1 MAITNPI
8 IASISSSSVTEG
20 DALLYTV
27 KLSETSIGQTEVKL
41 SINRGK
47 STAAADQ
54 HGWMEISYDG
64 GGTFTSVPRDG
75 LITVP
80 GNTSQFVIRVATVA
94 DTVAEADATVVLNA
108 VVTTDPS
115 QMTGEGVGT
124 IVDNDTPR
132 SIEALYDARSNEGD
146 YLVFD
151 MTVAGNNGQSLPV
164 NLAIEGGTAA
174 AGRDFTNALEVSYDN
189 GTTWA
194 AAGSQI
200 TVPGNVANVKLRI
213 STQEDTIIEGVESL
227 TLKATANGEEVQ
239 ASGVIL
245 DDDLAAITAVSTAR
259 AEEGNSMV
267 FDVTLNG
274 TTSQSAT
281 MNLRLAA
288 TSGPQGTNATLGTDN
303 PGTMAVSF
311 DNGATF
317 TPVSATGEITV
328 PANVSSYKVRVDTT
342 EDTKVELDETFTLQ
356 ARWGES
362 VQSNT
367 GTIQW
372 DDLPTLGISSP
383 TAIEGA
389 PVDFDVQITNV
400 DFPQRMAFTLQS
412 GTATVGT
419 DVAGTYSVSYN
430 GGGTWTT
437 VSGSDLTVPANT
449 SSFKIRVAGMNDNVY
464 EGNESFTLKGEYKDF
479 PVSNTGTAT
488 ITDEA
493 DLPKVTSIN
502 NASANEG
509 ESMTFTVTLSNA
521 SLKETPVNLNLS
533 NGSAVAGADF
543 STSLQVS
550 FNGGA
555 SFQTVGGPNTWVSV
569 PPNTTSFQV
578 RVNTVED
585 WTYESTESFTLSASA
600 NGGADTGSGTIYD
613 DDFSQF
619 SQFDNF
625 SQFSQSFRRDPMV
638 LDLDNDGIETTD
650 LRDKSVLF
658 DMDDDG
664 VRDRTAWISG
674 DDGFLVYDRNN
685 NGKIDAHAE
694 MFGGDNAGDGYRQL
708 QAFDTNQDGKIAA
721 DDAGYHDLKVW
732 QDRNENGLTDDGEMF
747 GLSEAGLQALRL
759 QSQTRLDEQHGNLLG
774 DHSLVDTASGGK
786 IELAEV
792 WLEVKTEQG
801 HDDSDEPDQAAAPA
815 MPDVKLH
822 TVFNDV
828 PGEHG
833 SVDQLLGG
841 RNDDAGK
848 DIGHFDDNLKLNN
861 MLHHYQAP
869 AD

>member
-54 HGWMEISYDG
+54 HGWMEISYDN

-174 AGRDFTNALEVSYDN
+174 AGRDFTNALQVSYDN

-245 DDDLAAITAVSTAR
+245 DDDLAGITAVSTAR

-372 DDLPTLGISSP
+372 DDLPTLAISSP
-383 TAIEGA
+383 TAIEGS
-389 PVDFDVQITNV
+389 PVDFNVQITNV

-419 DVAGTYSVSYN
+419 DVASSYSVSYN
-430 GGGTWTT
+430 NGANWTAVTGT
-437 VSGSDLTVPANT
+437 DLTVPANT
-449 SSFKIRVAGMNDNVY
+449 SSFKIRVNGLNDNVY
-464 EGNESFTLKGEYKDF
+464 EGNETFTLKGEYKDF
-479 PVSNTGTAT
+479 PVSTTGTAT

-502 NASANEG
+502 NTSANEG

-521 SLKETPVNLNLS
+521 SLKETPVNLTLS
-533 NGSAVAGADF
+533 NGSADAGSDY

-555 SFQTVGGPNTWVSV
+555 FQTVGGPNTWVAV

-578 RVNTVED
+578 RVQTVED

-600 NGGADTGSGTIYD
+600 NGSIDSGTGTIYD

-619 SQFDNF
+619 WQFGDF
-625 SQFSQSFRRDPMV
+625 SDSFRKDPMV
-638 LDLDNDGIETTD
+638 LDLDNDGIETTN

-658 DMDDDG
+658 DMDNDG

-708 QAFDTNQDGKIAA
+708 NAFDTNQDGTI
-721 DDAGYHDLKVW
+721 DTNDAGYHELKVW
-732 QDRNENGLTDDGEMF
+732 QDRNENGLTEDGELF

-759 QSQTRLDEQHGNLLG
+759 QSTTRLDEQHGNLLG
-774 DHSLVDTASGGK
+774 DHSVVETTSGGK

-792 WLEVKTEQG
+792 WFEVQTEQG
-801 HDDSDEPDQAAAPA
+801 RDESEDADPTPSSTV
-815 MPDVKLH
+815 PDVKLQ
-822 TVFNDV
+822 TVFADV

-848 DIGHFDDNLKLNN
+848 DIGHFDDSLKLNN